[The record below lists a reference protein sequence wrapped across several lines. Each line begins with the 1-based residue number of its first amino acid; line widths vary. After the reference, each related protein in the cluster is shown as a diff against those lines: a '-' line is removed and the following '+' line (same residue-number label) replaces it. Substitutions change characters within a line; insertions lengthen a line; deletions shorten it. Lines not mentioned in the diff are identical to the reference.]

1 MTSSYTERNGQI
13 FMCAYKKENE
23 GVNEDLF
30 HIRVWFIIKQLRNN
44 LGSNTRNVEKLCV
57 CLAKRVSQKT
67 HIEKGYQPFLL
78 YLLILNFL

>member
-30 HIRVWFIIKQLRNN
+30 HIRV
-44 LGSNTRNVEKLCV
+44 
-57 CLAKRVSQKT
+57 
-67 HIEKGYQPFLL
+67 
-78 YLLILNFL
+78 